1 MYDLSVPCQH
11 QFTVWMEN
19 PKAAQIQ
26 FGVCSKVEC
35 HGYDKAMGC
44 VLVPGNDLHLRVDC
58 RLVEDTLDLD
68 FRIFHIF
75 NKMST

>member
-44 VLVPGNDLHLRVDC
+44 VLVPG
-58 RLVEDTLDLD
+58 
-68 FRIFHIF
+68 
-75 NKMST
+75 K